1 MTKPNFDEM
10 SRMELRTYV
19 LAYRDDEEAFHTYVD
34 RLATEPVLARGT
46 PEDAQDSVRFA
57 EIFERVKKIKQEAKN
72 EDD

>member
-19 LAYRDDEEAFHTYVD
+19 LAHRDDEEAFHIYVD

-46 PEDAQDSVRFA
+46 PEDAQDPVRFA
-57 EIFERVKKIKQEAKN
+57 EILERVKKIKQEPKN